1 MTRYEYA
8 LLRDFCDDLSDR
20 LSRKYYAVPFFTKT
34 NLNIHTKSARVS
46 SVAVFYT
53 EKMLQSKK
61 RVHIF
66 NCDNT
71 YKLEPVE
78 KLLEE
83 TKKKLPE
90 KLSIHVEPVEKHS
103 FRLAQMSEM
112 VEKIRTLEMDMAF
125 FVVHANESRLS
136 INEDNAGIGYAKIY
150 RALLQATGKKRKYFI
165 TQSHFFERISLL
177 LITHFSASW
186 AIFEKGSGDL
196 VQTFSIF
203 P

>member
-150 RALLQATGKKRKYFI
+150 RALLQATGKKRKYF

>member
-1 MTRYEYA
+1 MSQ
-8 LLRDFCDDLSDR
+8 LR
-20 LSRKYYAVPFFTKT
+20 
-34 NLNIHTKSARVS
+34 
-46 SVAVFYT
+46 
-53 EKMLQSKK
+53 K
-61 RVHIF
+61 RVHLF

-78 KLLEE
+78 KLLDQFR
-83 TKKKLPE
+83 
-90 KLSIHVEPVEKHS
+90 IHVERVEKHS
-103 FRLAQMSEM
+103 FRLTKMSEM
-112 VEKIRTLEMDMAF
+112 VDKITTLEMNMAF
-125 FVVHANESRLS
+125 FVVHAHESRLS

-203 P
+203 PKQ